1 MRDRIGKFEIL
12 RLLGKGAMGEVYLGR
27 DPLLGREVAI
37 KVIHQDTSFGADAKA
52 RFARE
57 AQAAAS
63 LSHPNVITIYEFG
76 EDEGL
81 LYLAME
87 YLPGEDLES
96 LIHSRA
102 MSKSEMLESLIQVCD
117 GLGYAHERGIV
128 HRDIK
133 PANIFIT
140 THGHRHTAKLMDF
153 GVAQMGS
160 TKLTEDGTWMGT
172 VSYMAPEYLDTGKAA
187 GSSDLFALGVVLYE
201 VLSGGRR
208 PFEGDSPT
216 MVLNSILR
224 KSPQPLAAADLE
236 GLSERM
242 LAVVDRA
249 LAKDPLQRFA
259 DASAFAAAISEALS
273 SETDEPV
280 SEAVAAK
287 PDRTPE
293 SKSVLVVGRGGT
305 GRILSLRVALR
316 NAAPGAVIQ
325 VQAGCYHESVV
336 VDKDVQIIGTGT
348 AAETIVDGGK
358 EAALVIRA
366 AGVII
371 RGISF
376 RTEREMS
383 GACVEVAQGS
393 HLFEGCRFEG
403 GAEAC
408 VEVGSQARVQFK
420 DCELKTSARVG
431 VDAAA
436 SAQVQFENCSLEG
449 FQRAGLKLGPDAQCQ
464 ASFLREGPAPGVGV
478 LVGSGA
484 RAKLD
489 DCEISGT
496 EAGGI
501 EIEPGASADLHRCR
515 MFGSRYAGVLA
526 LDHSRASLAECEI
539 GNHGCSGV
547 HLEPGASV
555 VILRSRIVGNDGYGI
570 SVLKGA
576 LATLEGCEI
585 SDNGLAGLLVHTQ
598 ATAQVLHSKIFDGRS
613 LGVVCFE
620 AGQAALDSC
629 EIYGNTGV
637 GAQVRPGGNLL
648 LARCTLRDGRDTG
661 LMLLED
667 SKATLEECVVHRNA
681 RGGILLAKDASDP
694 ELRGANRIEDEL
706 FREGQVGG
714 RTRVAPVRRH

>member
-201 VLSGGRR
+201 VLSSGRR

-224 KSPQPLAAADLE
+224 KSPQPLAADDLE
-236 GLSERM
+236 GLSARM
-242 LAVVDRA
+242 LSVVDRA
-249 LAKDPLQRFA
+249 LAKDPLQRYA
-259 DASAFAAAISEALS
+259 DASALAAAISEALS

-280 SEAVAAK
+280 GDAVAAK

-293 SKSVLVVGRGGT
+293 SKAVLVVGRGGT
-305 GRILSLRVALR
+305 GKILSLRVALR

-325 VQAGCYHESVV
+325 VQAGCYRESVV

-366 AGVII
+366 PGVIV

-376 RTEREMS
+376 RTDRDGS
-383 GACVEVAQGS
+383 GACVEMAQGS
-393 HLFEGCRFEG
+393 HLLEGCRFEG
-403 GAEAC
+403 GVDAC
-408 VEVGSQARVQFK
+408 VQVGSQARVQFK
-420 DCELKTSARVG
+420 DCEVKTSAIVG
-431 VDAAA
+431 VDAMA

-449 FQRAGLKLGPDAQCQ
+449 FQRAGLRLGPEAQCH
-464 ASFLREGPAPGVGV
+464 ASFLRAGPAPGVGV
-478 LVGSGA
+478 LASPGA
-484 RAKLD
+484 QAKLE
-489 DCEISGT
+489 DCEISGS

-501 EIEPGASADLHRCR
+501 ELEPGAGADLHRCR
-515 MFGSRYAGVLA
+515 MFGSRFAGVLA
-526 LDHSRASLAECEI
+526 LDHSRASLAECEV
-539 GNHGCSGV
+539 GSHGCSGV

-570 SVLKGA
+570 SVLNGA

-613 LGVVCFE
+613 LGVVCFA

-629 EIYGNTGV
+629 EIYGNAGV
-637 GAQVRPGGNLL
+637 GAQVRAGGSLL

-706 FREGQVGG
+706 FREGQEGN
-714 RTRVAPVRRH
+714 RTKVTPVRRH